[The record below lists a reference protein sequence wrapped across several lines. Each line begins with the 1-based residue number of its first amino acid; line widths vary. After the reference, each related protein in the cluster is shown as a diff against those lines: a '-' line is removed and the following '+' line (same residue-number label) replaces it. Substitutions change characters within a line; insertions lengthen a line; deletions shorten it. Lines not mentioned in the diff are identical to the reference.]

1 MIRVRGPRY
10 ILLAVGYTRSTML
23 KYAGS
28 RAFSGG
34 ARGALFG
41 IAGGFLL
48 GAVGNVFSDGLST
61 VDVVT
66 WKDRAGNTKKFTDLD
81 VLESFDIYKDLLA
94 LHNARECDEE
104 AFSDACRHIQ
114 SVIFLYRRFLGDKA
128 KGVSIMDSR
137 KITNYS
143 IMATK
148 SMNALLISCR
158 AKNFPESSGVEESM
172 MHIHLTF
179 EEIINGVRH
188 VSKDALPEI
197 QS

>member
-1 MIRVRGPRY
+1 MFNGV
-10 ILLAVGYTRSTML
+10 
-23 KYAGS
+23 GS
-28 RAFSGG
+28 RALNGG
-34 ARGALFG
+34 LRGSLFG

-66 WKDRAGNTKKFTDLD
+66 WKDQHGKTKKFSDLG

-94 LHNARECDEE
+94 LHTARECDTE
-104 AFSDACRHIQ
+104 AFNDACRHIQ
-114 SVIFLYRRFLGDKA
+114 SVIFLYKRFLNNGA
-128 KGVSIMDSR
+128 VAQTIMDTR
-137 KITNYS
+137 KITNYA

-158 AKNFPESSGVEESM
+158 AKNYPDSSGVEESM

-188 VSKDALPEI
+188 VSKDVLPEL
-197 QS
+197 

>member
-1 MIRVRGPRY
+1 MFMNI
-10 ILLAVGYTRSTML
+10 
-23 KYAGS
+23 GS
-28 RAFSGG
+28 KAFSGG

-66 WKDRAGNTKKFTDLD
+66 WKDQKGNTKKFSDLD
-81 VLESFDIYKDLLA
+81 VLESFDIYKDLVA
-94 LHNARECDEE
+94 LNNARQCGTE
-104 AFSDACRHIQ
+104 AFNDACRHIQ
-114 SVIFLYRRFLGDKA
+114 SVVYLYKRFLDEGEA
-128 KGVSIMDSR
+128 ASIMESR
-137 KITNYS
+137 KLTNYS

-158 AKNFPESSGVEESM
+158 AKNYPESSDVEESM

-188 VSKDALPEI
+188 VSKDVLPDL
-197 QS
+197 

>member
-1 MIRVRGPRY
+1 MFQNI
-10 ILLAVGYTRSTML
+10 
-23 KYAGS
+23 GS

-41 IAGGFLL
+41 IAGGFVL
-48 GAVGNVFSDGLST
+48 GAVGKVFSDGLST

-66 WKDRAGNTKKFTDLD
+66 WKDSRGQTKKFSDLD
-81 VLESFDIYKDLLA
+81 VLESFDIYKDLVDLN
-94 LHNARECDEE
+94 NARLCDTE
-104 AFSDACRHIQ
+104 AFNDACRHIQ
-114 SVIFLYRRFLGDKA
+114 SVVYLYKRFLDNGEQA
-128 KGVSIMDSR
+128 SIMDSR

-158 AKNFPESSGVEESM
+158 AKNYPESSTVEESM

-188 VSKDALPEI
+188 VSKDVLPKL
-197 QS
+197 

>member
-1 MIRVRGPRY
+1 
-10 ILLAVGYTRSTML
+10 ML
-23 KYAGS
+23 KSIGS

-34 ARGALFG
+34 VRGCLFG
-41 IAGGFLL
+41 LAGGFVL

-61 VDVVT
+61 VDMVT
-66 WKDRAGNTKKFTDLD
+66 WKNRQGDTKTFTDLD

-94 LHNARECDEE
+94 LYHAKECDTE
-104 AFSDACRHIQ
+104 AFNDACRHIQ
-114 SVIFLYRRFLGDKA
+114 SVIYLYKRFLDKGDA
-128 KGVSIMDSR
+128 SVSIMDTR

-158 AKNFPESSGVEESM
+158 AKNYPESSDVEQSM

-188 VSKDALPEI
+188 VSKDVLPNL
-197 QS
+197 

>member
-1 MIRVRGPRY
+1 MLRNVGPKA
-10 ILLAVGYTRSTML
+10 I
-23 KYAGS
+23 
-28 RAFSGG
+28 SGG

-41 IAGGFLL
+41 ILGGFAL

-66 WKDRAGNTKKFTDLD
+66 WTDRRGSKKKFSDLN

-94 LHNARECDEE
+94 LHNARDCDTE
-104 AFSDACRHIQ
+104 AFNDACRHIQ
-114 SVIFLYRRFLGDKA
+114 SVVYLYKRFLDKGECA
-128 KGVSIMDSR
+128 VSMMESR

-148 SMNALLISCR
+148 SMIALLISCR
-158 AKNFPESSGVEESM
+158 AKNYPQSSEVEESM

-179 EEIINGVRH
+179 EEIINAVRH
-188 VSKDALPEI
+188 DARDILPEL
-197 QS
+197 